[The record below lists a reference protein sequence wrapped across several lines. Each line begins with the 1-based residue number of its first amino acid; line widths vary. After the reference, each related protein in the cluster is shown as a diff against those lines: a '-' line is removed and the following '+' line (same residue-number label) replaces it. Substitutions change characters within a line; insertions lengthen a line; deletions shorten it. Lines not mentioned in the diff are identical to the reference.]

1 MHESAGCHSFVA
13 SQERSNRK
21 RSAVCGLGL
30 CLLSIVI
37 IGVVVEAQSGRRPPR
52 ETAERSKSASPPTP
66 STSPSGDLPANEKV
80 SLLIAEYAPGDKM
93 GERPAAIIANFI
105 KRLSDSP
112 AVALT
117 PLGKMEH
124 GDVVKRA
131 QAEKASYVVWL
142 ELQPDKF
149 QNGKLMM
156 GSPDLQVKYFVYEP
170 GTAEVK
176 AKGKVYYQAM
186 GGSHGRRDRGPSGTP
201 IAITPEAAGAEA
213 AEGVLDWVSLKTMR
227 KHP

>member
-1 MHESAGCHSFVA
+1 L
-13 SQERSNRK
+13 
-21 RSAVCGLGL
+21 AVSWLGF
-30 CLLSIVI
+30 CLLIML
-37 IGVVVEAQSGRRPPR
+37 IGGGADAQSGRRPSR
-52 ETAERSKSASPPTP
+52 ENGETAKQSGPPATP
-66 STSPSGDLPANEKV
+66 SNSSDSSGVQPAGEKI
-80 SLLIAEYAPGDKM
+80 SLLVAEYAPGDKM
-93 GERPAAIIANFI
+93 GERPAAIIANFV

-112 AVALT
+112 VVTLT

-131 QAEKASYVVWL
+131 QAEKVSYVVWL

-149 QNGKLMM
+149 QNGRLMM

-186 GGSHGRRDRGPSGTP
+186 GGSHSRRDRGPAGTP